1 MSTPFVPPTPVAP
14 PNPAVSPSPLIDTRY
29 GQPAQPPKPLVANVP
44 PEPRTA
50 EETGIRKSLLE
61 ALALKVLY
69 LMGPFSLFELAKH
82 TRLSLEVVEELFE
95 RLRAEQHCSVT
106 GLVGN
111 VPTIAIT
118 GHGRTRALELLSLN
132 QYSGPAPVSMDSYK
146 QWVRKQSANQ
156 VEVHAAEVQRAFSN
170 MVMTEKTLAQLGT
183 ALNSGSSLFLY
194 GPTGTGKTT
203 IAETLSRVLAED
215 MVWIPYAVEVDG
227 QIITVYD
234 PLVHK
239 RADKTPASDG
249 RWVLCKRPAVM
260 AGGEL
265 TIEMLDMQF
274 SPITK
279 YYAGPL
285 QMKANNGVLII
296 DDFGR
301 QRVQPEAFLNR
312 WVVPLDRRIDF
323 LTLSGGQTIE
333 IPFEVMVV
341 FSTNR
346 NPSEILEDAFLR
358 RVQTKIKIDAVS
370 DEQFCEIFRRV
381 AGAQGVPCDDAVLK
395 QLALYI
401 RETIQEP
408 LRPCYPRDIMNQI
421 TWAARFEGRPPTLDY
436 ESIMRAVEAYFITP
450 V

>member
-1 MSTPFVPPTPVAP
+1 MSTPVVPPTTFAP
-14 PNPAVSPSPLIDTRY
+14 PNPVVSSSPNDGRY
-29 GQPAQPPKPLVANVP
+29 SPAPQRVTANNAP

-50 EETGIRKSLLE
+50 EETGIRKSILE

-69 LMGPFSLFELAKH
+69 LNGPFSLFELAKH
-82 TRLSLEVVEELFE
+82 TRLSLEVVDELFE
-95 RLRAEQHCSVT
+95 RLRAEQQCSVT

-118 GHGRTRALELLSLN
+118 GNGRTRALELLSLN
-132 QYSGPAPVSMDSYK
+132 QYSGPAPVAMDAYK
-146 QWVRKQSANQ
+146 QWVRKQSAHK
-156 VEVHAAEVQRAFSN
+156 VEVHAADVKRAFSQL
-170 MVMTEKTLAQLGT
+170 VMTDKTLAQLGT

-203 IAETLSRVLAED
+203 IAETLCRVLSED
-215 MVWIPYAVEVDG
+215 LVWIPYAVEVDG
-227 QIITVYD
+227 QIISVYD

-239 RADKTPASDG
+239 RADKTPASDC
-249 RWVLCKRPAVM
+249 RWVLCQRPAVM

-274 SPITK
+274 SPISK
-279 YYAGPL
+279 YYSAPL

-301 QRVQPEAFLNR
+301 QRIQPEAFLNR

-333 IPFEVMVV
+333 VPFEVMVV

-381 AGAQGVPCDDAVLK
+381 ASERGVATDDAVLK
-395 QLALYI
+395 QLALFI

-408 LRPCYPRDIMNQI
+408 LRPCYPRDLMNQI
-421 TWAARFEGRPPTLDY
+421 TWAARFEGKPPVLDH
-436 ESIMRAVEAYFITP
+436 ESITRAVDAYFITP
-450 V
+450 S